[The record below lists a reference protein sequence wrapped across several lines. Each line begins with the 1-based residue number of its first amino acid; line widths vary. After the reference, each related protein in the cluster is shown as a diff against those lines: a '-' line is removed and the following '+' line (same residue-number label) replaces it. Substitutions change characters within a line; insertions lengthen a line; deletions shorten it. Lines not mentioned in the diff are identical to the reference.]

1 MAALKPDIQYV
12 QFYTAGS
19 AAYQMEPKAAPRKA
33 VPAVKTRKAKR
44 VVITIDPVAICGL
57 LLAVFMIFA
66 MGSGVREYRETL
78 QQAQQMSQYVE
89 KLQAEN
95 VSLQQT
101 YQDSYDPDVVYTMAT
116 AIGMVPRESAEH
128 ITIQVQLPEP
138 MQEEVQLSLWEEVST
153 FLMGL
158 FA

>member
-19 AAYQMEPKAAPRKA
+19 AAYQIERKDVSRKH

-44 VVITIDPVAICGL
+44 VVITIDPVAVCGL
-57 LLAVFMIFA
+57 LLAVIMLFA
-66 MGSGVREYRETL
+66 MGNGVKEYRQSL

-95 VSLQQT
+95 VTLQQT
-101 YQDSYDPDVVYTMAT
+101 YQDSFDPDVVYDMAM
-116 AIGMVPRESAEH
+116 AIGMVPREQAEH
-128 ITIQVQLPEP
+128 ITIQVEQPVVV
-138 MQEEVQLSLWEEVST
+138 QEEVQVSFWDELST